1 MRSSTSNSDA
11 ARVKL
16 RKSWLLA
23 LGLVVVATGAWEL
36 VLRDAGFDPEYADN
50 RALWLSARHQ
60 LSQMDQSAIA
70 LVGASRMQRAI
81 DVDTLSQELER
92 PVVQLAVEGTSAIPM
107 LENLA
112 ADPRFRGAVIYSVA
126 PAFSFSRRLSKL
138 DAGKQADWATNYV
151 DQSRSR
157 RMEQEL
163 RLFVQ
168 GLFAFRSADAAI
180 GKVASEFQKSG
191 RLAGFD
197 KKTTQRSRQVSM
209 HLKDSDPISLAAF
222 YRKNS
227 APYEQKGFGELLY
240 YVSTLVDILQ
250 AKGCP
255 VFIVRLPTGDA
266 VLELEKELFSK
277 EKFWDLMQQNVAAQ
291 FIHFEDYP
299 ELAGFVS
306 ADGSHVAVDSAD
318 EFTRNLASVLR
329 ANGL

>member
-11 ARVKL
+11 SRANL

-23 LGLVVVATGAWEL
+23 LGLVVVATGAWEFM
-36 VLRDAGFDPEYADN
+36 LRESGLEPEYADN
-50 RALWLSARHQ
+50 RALWLSARHR
-60 LSQMDQSAIA
+60 LSQLDQSAIA

-81 DVDTLSQELER
+81 DVDTLSHALDLA
-92 PVVQLAVEGTSAIPM
+92 VVQLAVEGTSAIPM

-112 ADPRFRGAVIYSVA
+112 ADPRFRGTVIYSVA

-138 DAGKQADWATNYV
+138 DAGKQADWANYYV

-163 RLFVQ
+163 RLLVQ
-168 GLFAFRSADAAI
+168 GLFAFRSADASI
-180 GKVASEFQKSG
+180 GTVAGEFKESG
-191 RLAGFD
+191 QLAGRNE
-197 KKTTQRSRQVSM
+197 KVTRRNRQVSM
-209 HLKDSDPISLAAF
+209 DLKNSDPIALAAL

-240 YVSTLVDILQ
+240 YVSTLVDILK

-266 VLELEKELFSK
+266 VLELEKELFAK

-306 ADGSHVAVDSAD
+306 ADGSHVAAD
-318 EFTRNLASVLR
+318 GTEDFTRNLASVLR

>member
-1 MRSSTSNSDA
+1 
-11 ARVKL
+11 VKL

-163 RLFVQ
+163 RLFAQ

-180 GKVASEFQKSG
+180 GNVASEFQKSG

-197 KKTTQRSRQVSM
+197 KKTTQRNRQVSM
-209 HLKDSDPISLAAF
+209 HLKDSDPIVLAAF

-277 EKFWDLMQQNVAAQ
+277 ERFWDLMQQKVAAQ

-306 ADGSHVAVDSAD
+306 ADGSHVAADSTE

-329 ANGL
+329 VNGL